1 MGFTHVRALYVPSNF
16 KADWID
22 QGYPV
27 EGSIAANP

>member
-1 MGFTHVRALYVPSNF
+1 VRALYVPDNF

-27 EGSIAANP
+27 EEGAGPGR